1 MTRQSEAITPSDGQA
16 PERINGN
23 IAREDGPTDLPPF
36 VAADYAN
43 FLTGSGSDKLA
54 DSGVAPLIAAA
65 RGYLRLD
72 SSNFATEMRLMN
84 IKMSTKQGKRLQR
97 TLNGPGN
104 DGMQMP
110 WFSLAD
116 IQHADKKG
124 VAANPFTFQVRPG
137 RPENNDHGK
146 PVKYEF
152 LAGVGTP
159 LDTHPSVPA
168 SWIDTTPIVMIA
180 EGLIKGDSALTSY
193 LHKHGAS
200 WDVLKD
206 GSEGASER
214 LTALLKKI
222 PVAERILIISIA
234 GINNT
239 TQNPVDWRSIKMRDR
254 EVWIAFDADLDSNI
268 HVWRAAAKL
277 WEELQSREFAG
288 RVCVLS
294 PRVAGGSSIEKTG
307 IDDFLSKIGD
317 WDDLVQHMTTGLPP
331 APLVDVEEA
340 PKAWRISQDGL
351 STEECFPVQ
360 GGPNGEV
367 TEYRWQRAFGLGAR
381 ITVTEKR
388 RQPTDTELRTGVFDG
403 NVRVHETADAQV
415 EIEVSWLGADG
426 LTHSALVIG
435 PESVVLT
442 DAPSFWASRGV
453 LLPSALL
460 LHPSWP
466 PRWEKGEKWL
476 SALKANRA
484 DEVIRR
490 TRWMQ
495 MGWVPVPGGHPV
507 FLAGD
512 QVVGHAPADTAIG
525 GVDDRELNV
534 AGKFG
539 VGEKIPAG
547 DYDDPKYKAQV
558 LADLEIVL
566 NAYIRNKPFTEAST
580 AALILGGALR
590 PVVPLR
596 PKATIFFYGSK
607 GSGKSFAAQRM
618 MAFWARHRSDWADQL
633 PGSAKDTISYIEHC
647 VARTPIWVADDLAP
661 SAVKAQAEQE
671 NAKLADLV
679 RNIFN
684 NAAKGRMNA
693 NMTSQKSNKP
703 IAQLVIT
710 AENALTTP
718 SVKERLI
725 PAFFGPGKLS
735 KSQEPTD
742 YLERIANEDGIPAR
756 LTAHLIQHVIWSS
769 GRSDGGWEGYV
780 KETRDSVA
788 ILESMVQTKLRAK
801 GAPAGSLKRVSSLAA
816 DVIISLKLIGR
827 LAESVGAGPDT
838 TRLFTDRELVNDIVD
853 GVYIAHMDNQVH
865 SLGRSTLRA
874 LRALLAS
881 GNAHVINADEPTK
894 PPLDVVLENMSL
906 GWVNNT
912 GPDGGL
918 KPGGPC
924 IGQMVSSKYGNV
936 VVFFE
941 DVAFKEAQEGFPDLI
956 QHGHQPSIA
965 WLALWDEGLTP
976 EGMKRRRPNSPI
988 WTHKKEGRPNV
999 TGVPVSVKML
1009 LTGSNALATPDPKAT
1024 SSRKRI
1030 CSPTNSPNRQVPR

>member
-1 MTRQSEAITPSDGQA
+1 MTRQSEAITPSGGKA
-16 PERINGN
+16 SERISGN
-23 IAREDGPTDLPPF
+23 IASEDGPTYLPPF
-36 VAADYAN
+36 VAVDYAD
-43 FLTGSGSDKLA
+43 FLTGSGADKLA
-54 DSGVAPLIAAA
+54 DSGIAPLIAAA

-116 IQHADKKG
+116 IQDADKKG
-124 VAANPFTFQVRPG
+124 VAANPFTFQVRPR

-180 EGLIKGDSALTSY
+180 EGLLKGDSALTSY
-193 LHKHGAS
+193 LHQHGAS

-214 LTALLKKI
+214 LTVLLKKI

-277 WEELQSREFAG
+277 WEELESSEKVG
-288 RVCVLS
+288 RVRMLS
-294 PRVAGGSSIEKTG
+294 PKVAAGSSIEKAG
-307 IDDFLSKIGD
+307 IDDFLAKIGD
-317 WDDLVQHMTTGLPP
+317 WDDLLKHLSVGLPP
-331 APLVDVEEA
+331 APLVNVEEA
-340 PKAWRISQDGL
+340 PGVWRISANGL
-351 STEECFPVQ
+351 CAEECFPIL
-360 GGPNGEV
+360 GGPNGEITGYYWKRV
-367 TEYRWQRAFGLGAR
+367 FGLGGR
-381 ITVTEKR
+381 ISVSEQR
-388 RQPTDTELRTGVFDG
+388 RQPTDAELRTGEFDD
-403 NVRVHETADAQV
+403 NVAVYEKEHSQV
-415 EIEVSWLGADG
+415 QIEVSWLGADDQAHTATI
-426 LTHSALVIG
+426 LG
-435 PESVVLT
+435 PEIILNYN
-442 DAPSFWASRGV
+442 PHEWAVKGA
-453 LLPSALL
+453 LIPSALL
-460 LHPSWP
+460 RHPSWP
-466 PRWEKGEKWL
+466 PRWVPAENWL
-476 SALKANRA
+476 SAVKSHRA
-484 DEVIRR
+484 DEIVNR

-495 MGWVPVPGGHPV
+495 MGWVPVPGSHPV

-512 QVVGHAPADTAIG
+512 QVIGHAPADTAIG

-539 VGEKIPAG
+539 VGEKIPVG

-558 LADLEIVL
+558 LVDLEIVL
-566 NAYIRNKPFTEAST
+566 DAYIRNKPFTEAST

-661 SAVKAQAEQE
+661 SAMKAQSEQE

-742 YLERIANEDGIPAR
+742 YLEKIANEDGIPAR
-756 LTAHLIQHVIWSS
+756 LTGHVIQYVIWSS
-769 GRSDGGWEGYV
+769 SRSDGGWEGYV
-780 KETRDSVA
+780 KGTRDSVA
-788 ILESMVQTKLRAK
+788 SIESMVQTKLRAK

-853 GVYIAHMDNQVH
+853 GVYVAHMDNQVY
-865 SLGRSTLRA
+865 SLGRSTVRA
-874 LRALLAS
+874 LKALLES
-881 GNAHVINADEPTK
+881 GRAHLINAESPTE
-894 PPLDVVLENMSL
+894 PPLANDLMSTSL
-906 GWVNNT
+906 GWGMST
-912 GPDGGL
+912 GPEGGL
-918 KPGGPC
+918 KPSGIC
-924 IGQMVSSKYGNV
+924 IGRTIRTRDYGDV
-936 VVFFE
+936 VLFFK
-941 DVAFKEAQEGFPDLI
+941 DVAFSAAQDAYPEML
-956 QHGHQPSIA
+956 QHGHQASVA
-965 WLALWDEGLTP
+965 WLSLWDEGLTP
-976 EGMKRRRPNSPI
+976 KGMNRRRENSPE
-988 WTHKKEGRPNV
+988 WTCRTT
-999 TGVPVSVKML
+999 TGVPMTVETL
-1009 LTGSNALATPDPKAT
+1009 LSGGDPAE
-1024 SSRKRI
+1024 SFQD
-1030 CSPTNSPNRQVPR
+1030 NGDEHYGEDM